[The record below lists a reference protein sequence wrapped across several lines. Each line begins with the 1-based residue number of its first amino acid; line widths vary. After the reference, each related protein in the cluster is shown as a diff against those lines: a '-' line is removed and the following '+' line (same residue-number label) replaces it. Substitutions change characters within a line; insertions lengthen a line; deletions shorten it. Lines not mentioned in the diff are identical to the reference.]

1 MRYTKAI
8 NLAQSAHEA
17 FSRLHTLAQSIE
29 EVAMPQREQAAEG
42 LISIYD
48 SSYGVKGLD
57 QLAEFDSH
65 IWHLQLA
72 LMWDYLPNCREAVL
86 TRCRT
91 VLAEVMGRLQGWL
104 QHPEQIRIEWVRRRH
119 QEMLAQFVRE
129 VGEAGIL
136 LGKDDLTSIDFVR
149 GLAALAPVAKY
160 TRSTEE
166 VEVWQTEIQ
175 LYQYLYEVFLAEIS
189 GNGIETE

>member
-1 MRYTKAI
+1 MRYHKAI
-8 NLAQSAHEA
+8 NLAQSANEA

-29 EVAMPQREQAAEG
+29 EVSMPQREQAVEA

-48 SSYGVKGLD
+48 SSYGVKGLE

-86 TRCRT
+86 VRCKT
-91 VLAEVMGRLQGWL
+91 VLAEVMGKLQEWL
-104 QHPEQIRIEWVRRRH
+104 QYPEQIHIEWVKRRY
-119 QEMLAQFVRE
+119 QEMLGQFVSE
-129 VGEAGIL
+129 IGEAGIL
-136 LGKDDLTSIDFVR
+136 LRKNDLSSIDFVR
-149 GLAALAPVAKY
+149 GLAALAQVARY

-166 VEVWQTEIQ
+166 GKGWQAEIQ
-175 LYQYLYEVFLAEIS
+175 FYHYLYEVYLAEIS
-189 GNGIETE
+189 GEGVAEE